1 MSQVAT
7 PQVST
12 PQVLLPEVA
21 LITVHGMG
29 ETPRDYAAGVFGE
42 IRTRLGPALRARAA
56 LYSVYYQDILQKNEQ
71 TVWDRID
78 HGSKVHYDQ
87 LRKFML
93 FGFADAAGLE
103 NRKEEPG
110 SVYELAQGQIARALL
125 AASAANPANP
135 AIPVVFLA
143 HSLGCQVLSSYLYDA
158 QKALGG
164 GSATAGIWRDIDA
177 WSRPAIGRVLTG
189 SEKQYLGGATCTG
202 LVTTGCNIPIFVAA
216 HKEMFIKP
224 IAPPTAL
231 FRWLNLYD
239 PDDVLGW
246 PLQPLSEGYRKLVE
260 DRAINA
266 GQGAVGWMLKSWNP
280 LSHNSYW
287 QDEEVLEPLAA
298 MLRRM
303 VS

>member
-1 MSQVAT
+1 M
-7 PQVST
+7 PQ
-12 PQVLLPEVA
+12 VA

-29 ETPRDYAAGVFGE
+29 ETPRDYAAGVFGQM
-42 IRTRLGPALRARAA
+42 RTRLGPALRERAA
-56 LYSVYYQDILQKNEQ
+56 FYSVYYQDILQRNEQ
-71 TVWDRID
+71 TVWERVDAE
-78 HGSKVHYDQ
+78 SKVHYDQ

-103 NRKEEPG
+103 NRKEDPG

-125 AASAANPANP
+125 AASAANPADPIN
-135 AIPVVFLA
+135 AGMPVVFLA
-143 HSLGCQVLSSYLYDA
+143 HSLGCQVLSSYIYDA

-164 GSATAGIWRDIDA
+164 GRVEAGIWRDIDA
-177 WSRPAIGRVLTG
+177 WSRPALGRLLTDR
-189 SEKQYLGGATCTG
+189 ERHYLAGGTCAS

-216 HKEMFIKP
+216 HKEMHIKP
-224 IAPPTAL
+224 IAPPTPM
-231 FRWLNLYD
+231 FHWLNLYD

-246 PLQPLSEGYRKLVE
+246 PLQPLSEGYRELVE

-280 LSHNSYW
+280 LSHNGYW
-287 QDEEVLEPLAA
+287 QDREVLEPLAG

-303 VS
+303 VA